1 MLKYFGSCFLKI
13 LNVELLKDLNCFIIK
28 KGVVG
33 LIIEIIVNGLEIYI
47 YYVIGFDKNREYEF

>member
-1 MLKYFGSCFLKI
+1 MFFEDFECGIVKGFKLFY
-13 LNVELLKDLNCFIIK
+13 NK

-47 YYVIGFDKNREYEF
+47 YYVIGFDKNKEYEF